1 MDKQADINDTSLTRL
16 PRVGKPPFKE
26 IATLKTGSLGSWLDV
41 SGMESGIVHKVASER
56 FCLNQPNRY
65 PIDGLD
71 QIKRAGEYFEE
82 HYRKFEPPVRREY
95 AFNLMKRASEV
106 REPMPDLVARY
117 GSETYGEPGQVEM
130 TWASR
135 RGYTPEEKLASLDRL
150 RAAALHTQLDPDSFA
165 AVVYS
170 FDKTAGLVRHYDRV
184 LLDPWHSV
192 LGVKI
197 ASFQE
202 TIGIDH
208 ISEDDVLHMAHM
220 PAGNAYLT
228 RLFSKEVVE
237 KFRKDPI
244 ATFKTLTER
253 ERQMVGRKGR
263 TLRSEKPGIV

>member
-1 MDKQADINDTSLTRL
+1 MDKTADVNDTSLTKL
-16 PRVGKPPFKE
+16 PQLGKPPFKE
-26 IATLKTGSLGSWLDV
+26 IATLKTGSLGRWLDV
-41 SGMESGIVHKVASER
+41 SKLESGVVHKVASER
-56 FCLNQPNRY
+56 FCLGRPSRY

-82 HYRKFEPPVRREY
+82 HYRKFEAPVRREY

-106 REPMPDLVARY
+106 MEPMPELVAHY
-117 GSETYGEPGQVEM
+117 GSTTYGQPGQVEM

-135 RGYTPEEKLASLDRL
+135 RSYTPETKLASLDLL
-150 RAAALHTQLDPDSFA
+150 RSAALHTRLDPDSFA
-165 AVVYS
+165 AVVHA

-184 LLDPWHSV
+184 LLDPWQSV
-192 LGVKI
+192 LGVKV

-202 TIGIDH
+202 TIGVDH
-208 ISEDDVLHMAHM
+208 ISEDDVLHMAHT
-220 PAGNAYLT
+220 PAGNAFMS

-244 ATFKTLTER
+244 GTFKGWTER